1 MRKHLNVLGV
11 VDSVSVF
18 FYLLTF
24 SMLHYIVILHA
35 FGLSIHNMVTYIYN
49 LCTVSSIFY
58 RYCKFNF
65 GFVLYCFLLFN
76 LVSAVSQ

>member
-24 SMLHYIVILHA
+24 SMLHYVVILHA
-35 FGLSIHNMVTYIYN
+35 LGLSIVDISFFGN
-49 LCTVSSIFY
+49 L
-58 RYCKFNF
+58 
-65 GFVLYCFLLFN
+65 
-76 LVSAVSQ
+76 